1 MVYGIFS
8 ALFIGGLIGVL
19 TEKLGLTRNGYIV
32 SVALGIGGAMI
43 LTFGQLLLGFNF
55 GFSRAVTSAIGA
67 GGLLFIASMR
77 R

>member
-19 TEKLGLTRNGYIV
+19 SEKLGLTRNGYIV
-32 SVALGIGGAMI
+32 SAALGIGGAMI
-43 LTFGQLLLGFNF
+43 LVFGQLLF
-55 GFSRAVTSAIGA
+55 GFSLGFGRALTSAIGA
-67 GGLLFIASMR
+67 SAMLLIASMR